1 MMQGS
6 WDVKASTKLV
16 AQLGR
21 QRQWQQAVQVLDDV
35 CRVRVDVDHILLST
49 TVTAC
54 GLPAAWQSILAL
66 LQQAEDALHLTTSL
80 CNAGMDSLVKA
91 GCWRWAMHVFQQ
103 MNHADVRKSVISYSS
118 AIKAVATGQ
127 QWPAA
132 SALLQDLRD
141 SSLRCDT
148 ILCGSLMTACARAGC
163 WEVALG
169 LHEDMNTLSVPT
181 DALVVDALIRS
192 CEPGGK
198 WAVAMHMLESLPDL
212 GILPDLRLYNTVL
225 GVCSAAG
232 QWQRGADLLERA
244 RFALLQPDAFSFS
257 VCVTAC
263 ERATRWEGALA
274 SLREMRRVRVE
285 FNEVTFNA
293 AIRAC
298 EAFPEK
304 ALGLLAEMGA
314 ASIPKSIITVNAAL
328 HSLQGGEGCEGDTRW
343 AQALSLLAEVEK
355 RALRLDSITLA
366 AALGALECR
375 WELTLALLAQCLKRS
390 WTPHGLHVGC
400 VLKAMS
406 EGSCWERSLD
416 LLRDFY
422 QFWAEAARASQ
433 DKPTSMPDPDYKT
446 RHEFT
451 GSGLEARELEALLPR
466 LAPLL
471 FEGEGEGLVAV
482 AKPAGIS
489 SEKALE
495 VMAASL
501 SKPLFAVS
509 RLDLPTSGVLP
520 AALGTEQS
528 PEARWYLAQFAASLV
543 EKTYL
548 CLCQGALS
556 GAREGSVEL
565 PLKVVATSRSSS
577 RAVPSPE
584 GKRARTDF
592 AVLAVFADATSQLSL
607 LEARPRTGRLHQIR
621 AHLASQGT
629 PLVGDHLYGAQRV
642 SWCSRLFLHCH
653 RLKLFGPSREV
664 HLEAPLPPELRE
676 ALLSLRLL
684 RGRYP
689 S

>member
-6 WDVKASTKLV
+6 WNVKASTKLV

-21 QRQWQQAVQVLDDV
+21 QRQWQQAVQVLEDA

-49 TVTAC
+49 AVTAC
-54 GLPAAWQSILAL
+54 GLPAAWESILAL
-66 LQQAEDALHLTTSL
+66 LQQTEDALRLTTSL
-80 CNAGMDSLVKA
+80 CNSGMDSLVKA
-91 GCWRWAMHVFQQ
+91 GCWRWAMHLFQQ

-118 AIKAVATGQ
+118 AIKAVAAGQ
-127 QWPAA
+127 QWSAA

-148 ILCGSLMTACARAGC
+148 ILCGSVMTACARAGC

-169 LHEDMNTLSVPT
+169 LHEDMSTLSVPT
-181 DALVVDALIRS
+181 DALVLDALIRS

-198 WAVAMHMLESLPDL
+198 WAVAMRLLESLPDL

-232 QWQRGADLLERA
+232 QWQRGAELLERA
-244 RFALLQPDAFSFS
+244 CAAELEPDAFSFS

-285 FNEVTFNA
+285 PNEVTFNA

-304 ALGLLAEMGA
+304 AMGLLAEMGA
-314 ASIPKSIITVNAAL
+314 ASVSKSIITVNAAL
-328 HSLQGGEGCEGDTRW
+328 HALSVEGEGERW

-355 RALRLDSITLA
+355 RGLRLDSITLA

-375 WELTLALLAQCLKRS
+375 WELALALLAQCLERS
-390 WTPHGLHVGC
+390 WMPHGLHVGS

-406 EGSCWERSLD
+406 EESCWERSLD

-422 QFWAEAARASQ
+422 QFWARASQ
-433 DKPTSMPDPDYKT
+433 EKSRSMPDPDYKT

-451 GSGLEARELEALLPR
+451 GSGLEPRELEALLPT
-466 LAPLL
+466 LPLL

-501 SKPLFAVS
+501 SKPLFSVS

-520 AALGTEQS
+520 AALGAEQS
-528 PEARWYLAQFAASLV
+528 PEARWYLAQFAAHSLV

-548 CLCQGALS
+548 CLCQTNAVGA
-556 GAREGSVEL
+556 EGSVEL

-621 AHLASQGT
+621 AHLASQGA

-642 SWCSRLFLHCH
+642 SWCSRLFLHCQ
-653 RLKLFGPSREV
+653 RLKLYGPSREV

-676 ALLSLRLL
+676 ALLGLRLL
-684 RGRYP
+684 QGRFP